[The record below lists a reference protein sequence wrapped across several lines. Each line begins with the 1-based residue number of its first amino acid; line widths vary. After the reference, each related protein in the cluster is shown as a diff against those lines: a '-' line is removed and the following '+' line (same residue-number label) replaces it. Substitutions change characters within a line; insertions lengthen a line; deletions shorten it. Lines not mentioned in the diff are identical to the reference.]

1 MFYQFENDRKYDRAS
16 DYLEGFNGVIQSD
29 GYQAYANIEDVK
41 NMGCFAHLR
50 RKLVEV
56 MDVAPKGIV
65 IKETQTY
72 KMYQLI
78 NKLFYLERYTIKNTK
93 RIMIV

>member
-1 MFYQFENDRKYDRAS
+1 MMFYQFENDRKYDRAS

-41 NMGCFAHLR
+41 TWDVLLIL

-78 NKLFYLERYTIKNTK
+78 NKLFYLEKEYDKNTK
-93 RIMIV
+93 GL